1 MSKKAFIGG
10 VDQNLDGPSLVKLID
25 ADGDTGIL
33 RPFNINDGQHQN
45 KSYIAMKTGKIINGK
60 PERKVHR
67 IPYNAALLPHET
79 WLQID
84 QTVERE
90 VLAKLRA
97 VDDLRSAGLVYNV
110 PNGFAVQ
117 ALMTQRASRV
127 GTAYLGMDPQ
137 EQGGKDR
144 VVFDTVNLPMPCIWS
159 NWGYG
164 ARELAVSKR
173 GGLPMD
179 MAGPED
185 AARACALLAE
195 QMLIGNSSYDQYTY
209 LSGTIYG
216 YTDFGSRITFHLT
229 EPDEGGW
236 TPATMLVEL
245 LAGKQDLITAKKEGP
260 YVLYVSPN
268 WSQYLD
274 DDYNSDTSGQTNTI
288 TLRERILKIPDF
300 REIRELTQLTG
311 WDILI
316 VQMETA
322 TVREVIGMEF
332 TPVNWEEQGGQVL
345 QGRIIGI
352 YVPQIRSDYEG
363 NCGIAHGN
371 TSYT

>member
-33 RPFNINDGQHQN
+33 RPFNIDDGMHQN
-45 KSYIAMKTGKIINGK
+45 KSYIAMKTGKIVNGK

-67 IPYNAALLPHET
+67 IPYNAALLPYEI

-84 QTVERE
+84 QTVERAVQTE
-90 VLAKLRA
+90 LRA
-97 VDDLRSAGLVYNV
+97 VNDLRSAGLVYNV

-117 ALMTQRASRV
+117 ALTTQRASRV

-137 EQGGKDR
+137 EQGTKDR
-144 VVFDTVNLPMPCIWS
+144 PVFDTVILPMPCIWS

-173 GGLPMD
+173 GGLPLD
-179 MAGPED
+179 MSSAED
-185 AARACALLAE
+185 CARSCALLAE
-195 QMLIGNSSYDQYTY
+195 KQLIGNSDYDQYTY
-209 LSGTIYG
+209 LAGTIYG
-216 YTDFGSRITFHLT
+216 YTDFGSRVTFHLT
-229 EPDEGGW
+229 EPTEGGW
-236 TPATMLVEL
+236 TPATMLNEL
-245 LAGKQDLITAKKEGP
+245 LAGKQDLVTAKKKGP
-260 YVLYVSPN
+260 YVLYLSPN

-274 DDYNSDTSGQTNTI
+274 DDYVSTTAGQTTTV
-288 TLRERILKIPDF
+288 TLRERILKVPSF
-300 REIRELTQLTG
+300 SAIRELDELTG

-316 VQMETA
+316 IQMETQ

-345 QGRIIGI
+345 QGRVIGI
-352 YVPQIRSDYEG
+352 MVPQIRSDYDG